1 MSTQTQKQPL
11 VYVVILNWNNAA
23 DTIECLQSLEN
34 SDYQPF
40 VPLVIDNGSTNG
52 SVREIREAYPK
63 IKIIELDTNS
73 GYAEGNNVGIQH
85 AFDSSADYVMV
96 LNNDTLVEPTML
108 AELVKCAESDS
119 KIGMI
124 GPKMYCYEPE
134 DTIFATGS
142 FINWSKGATTNRGL
156 FQPAS
161 DFAHFRGPEQV
172 DFIAGCGVL
181 VSRKFIEQV
190 GVLDPIYYLNF
201 EDVDW
206 GVRGWRQGFEIWF
219 APQAVMW
226 HKVSATLG
234 KASPANTYYMTRNAL
249 LFFWRYT
256 PLRLRFLAIARIVFH
271 TLKIILAWT
280 FKPRYR
286 NETYRKLRS
295 ANLLALRD
303 FTFGKFGQGKFNFS
317 TTNRKF

>member
-1 MSTQTQKQPL
+1 
-11 VYVVILNWNNAA
+11 
-23 DTIECLQSLEN
+23 
-34 SDYQPF
+34 
-40 VPLVIDNGSTNG
+40 
-52 SVREIREAYPK
+52 
-63 IKIIELDTNS
+63 
-73 GYAEGNNVGIQH
+73 
-85 AFDSSADYVMV
+85 MV
-96 LNNDTLVEPTML
+96 LNNDTRVDPTML
-108 AELVKCAESDS
+108 GELVKCAESDS
-119 KIGMI
+119 RIGMI

-142 FINWSKGATTNRGL
+142 FINWSKGETTNRGL

-161 DFAHFRGPEQV
+161 DFAHFQGLEQV

-249 LFFWRYT
+249 LFFWRHSPSRYRWT
-256 PLRLRFLAIARIVFH
+256 AILRIILRTLRSIAAW
-271 TLKIILAWT
+271 TLKPQYWSES
-280 FKPRYR
+280 F
-286 NETYRKLRS
+286 RKLRS
-295 ANLLALRD
+295 ANIMALRD
-303 FTFGKFGQGKFNFS
+303 FTLGHFGQMKGD
-317 TTNRKF
+317 

>member
-1 MSTQTQKQPL
+1 MDREIENNPQ
-11 VYVVILNWNNAA
+11 VYIVVLNWNNSA

-34 SDYQPF
+34 SDYKPF

-52 SVREIREAYPK
+52 SVREIREAFPK
-63 IKIIELDTNS
+63 IKLIEVNSNS
-73 GYAEGNNVGIQH
+73 GYAAGNNVGIQH
-85 AFDSSADYVMV
+85 ALDSGAIYVMI
-96 LNNDTLVEPTML
+96 LNNDTLVDPSML
-108 AELVKCAESDS
+108 GELVKYAESDS
-119 KIGMI
+119 NIGMI
-124 GPKMYCYEPE
+124 GPKMYCIEPE
-134 DTIFATGS
+134 GTIFATGS
-142 FINWSKGATTNRGL
+142 FIYWPKGVTTNRGL

-161 DFAHFRGPEQV
+161 EFAHLRGPEKV

-206 GVRGWRQGFEIWF
+206 AVRGWQQGFEVWF

-249 LFFWRYT
+249 LFFWRNT
-256 PLRLRFLAIARIVFH
+256 PLRLRFLAIARIIFR
-271 TLKIILAWT
+271 TLKIVLAWT
-280 FKPRYR
+280 FNPNYR
-286 NETYRKLRS
+286 NENYRKLRL

-303 FTFGKFGQGKFNFS
+303 FIIGKFGKSELNFYS
-317 TTNRKF
+317 TNRKF

>member
-1 MSTQTQKQPL
+1 MSTQTQKKPL
-11 VYVVILNWNNAA
+11 VYVVILNWNNAQ
-23 DTIECLQSLEN
+23 DTIECLRSLN
-34 SDYQPF
+34 GSNYQPYAPI
-40 VPLVIDNGSTNG
+40 VVDNGSTNG

-73 GYAEGNNVGIQH
+73 GYAGGNNFGIQY
-85 AFDSSADYVMV
+85 ALDSGADYVMV

-108 AELVKCAESDS
+108 GELVKYAESDS
-119 KIGMI
+119 NIGMI

-134 DTIFATGS
+134 NTIFAIGS
-142 FINWSKGATTNRGL
+142 FINWSKGETTNRGL

-161 DFAHFRGPEQV
+161 DCAHFQEPEQV

-219 APQAVMW
+219 APQAMMW

-249 LFFWRYT
+249 LFFWKHSPSRYRWT
-256 PLRLRFLAIARIVFH
+256 AILRIILRTLRSIAAW
-271 TLKIILAWT
+271 TLKPQYW
-280 FKPRYR
+280 
-286 NETYRKLRS
+286 NESFRKLRS
-295 ANLLALRD
+295 ANIMALRD
-303 FTFGKFGQGKFNFS
+303 FTMGHFGQMKVDE
-317 TTNRKF
+317 TK